1 MVGVGHPLAVH
12 GRVEGDGADS
22 DGQGARGQ
30 TAGLVGQGADEVVDG
45 RLGHAV
51 ADHARRSGRGEGGLR
66 SAEGDQA
73 TYAQR
78 EGI

>member
-1 MVGVGHPLAVH
+1 
-12 GRVEGDGADS
+12 
-22 DGQGARGQ
+22 
-30 TAGLVGQGADEVVDG
+30 VVDG